1 MSNITIW
8 NVMKTYN
15 EEGVYYQVLP
25 YNVSVIYDILR
36 SRGGG
41 LGATIKFLQNS
52 RWSEEKAYKVA
63 EKKNINVLKR

>member
-25 YNVSVIYDILR
+25 YNARVIYDIFR
-36 SRGGG
+36 SRGGE
-41 LGATIKFLQNS
+41 LRAVIKFLRNS
-52 RWSEEKAYKVA
+52 RWSEAKAYKVA
-63 EKKNINVLKR
+63 EKKNKNMLG

>member
-1 MSNITIW
+1 MSNRTIW

-25 YNVSVIYDILR
+25 YNARVIYDIFR

-41 LGATIKFLQNS
+41 LRAIVKFLQNS

-63 EKKNINVLKR
+63 EKKNKNMLG